1 MLRGDECVT
10 SPVKPVGWPAS
21 YFATAARSR
30 RAGRMVEV
38 GGRVQW
44 VVEVVNGGGA
54 DGRWELE
61 MRSLGLGCGPNRDQG
76 RTICDRRC

>member
-1 MLRGDECVT
+1 
-10 SPVKPVGWPAS
+10 
-21 YFATAARSR
+21 
-30 RAGRMVEV
+30 MVEV

-76 RTICDRRC
+76 RTTCDRRC